1 MELTRRQFMIYSST
15 AAAVMAFPSVY
26 VASAKKLKE
35 DYHDFKDFTFE
46 QIEQLDKYV
55 MSSLLPSITM
65 MLLLAYTLEMQS
77 LFAMLLIIFLS
88 LLVLI

>member
-15 AAAVMAFPSVY
+15 ATVVSAFPAVY
-26 VASAKKLKE
+26 VALAKNLKE
-35 DYHDFKDFTFE
+35 DYYDFKNFTFE

-65 MLLLAYTLEMQS
+65 MLLLAYTLEMQA
-77 LFAMLLIIFLS
+77 LFAVLLIIFLS

>member
-15 AAAVMAFPSVY
+15 AAAVSAFPAVY
-26 VASAKKLKE
+26 VALAKKLKE
-35 DYHDFKDFTFE
+35 DYYDFKNFTFE

-65 MLLLAYTLEMQS
+65 MLLLAYTLEMQA
-77 LFAMLLIIFLS
+77 LFTVLLIIFLS

>member
-1 MELTRRQFMIYSST
+1 MIYSST

-26 VASAKKLKE
+26 VTSAKKLKE
-35 DYHDFKDFTFE
+35 DYYDFKDFTFE